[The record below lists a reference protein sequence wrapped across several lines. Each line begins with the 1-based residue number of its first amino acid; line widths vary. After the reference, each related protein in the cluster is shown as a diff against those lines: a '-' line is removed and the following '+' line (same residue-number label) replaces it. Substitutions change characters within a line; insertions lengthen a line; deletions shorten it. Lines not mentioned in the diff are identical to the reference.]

1 MNELIRLTNL
11 LVELENDN
19 TNNFQVIASGFNALI
34 ARQNLNKTYLVNIAK
49 AIYNGLTILQERMT
63 NDNSQYANE
72 LSIIISTLSITL
84 SQTPDTMFND
94 MLSVAMLRDNEVLLK
109 EFAQLNISY
118 EQKKKEVQK
127 LEEQLATVTKEF
139 DSIYDSIYLAW
150 YASGKSYEYKDI
162 IEKCDNLARNLGIES
177 ANDLG
182 F

>member
-127 LEEQLATVTKEF
+127 LTEQLTEVTKEF
-139 DSIYDSIYLAW
+139 DKVFDSAYLLYRADNNDN
-150 YASGKSYEYKDI
+150 KYKPLIDG
-162 IEKCDNLARNLGIES
+162 CNDLARKLGIES
-177 ANDLG
+177 SDDLG